1 MCYYFDIKVMGTKYK
16 GSQQEVRALNAFITL
31 TRSADAVWDFAHRHL
46 QDHRLTT
53 SQFAALEAL
62 YHCGELC
69 LGDLAGKL
77 MRTEGSIT
85 SVIDGLERKKL
96 VRREKSADD
105 KRFVNVRL
113 TEEGGRLMD
122 RLMPQHV
129 KLITRRFS
137 VITPEQQELLRDICR
152 QLGKA
157 YG

>member
-1 MCYYFDIKVMGTKYK
+1 MSTKYR

-31 TRSADAVWDFAHRHL
+31 MRSADSVWDFAHLHL
-46 QDHRLTT
+46 KDHRLTT

-85 SVIDGLERKKL
+85 SVVDGLERRKL
-96 VRREKSADD
+96 ARREKSADD

-113 TEEGGRLMD
+113 TEEGRTLMD
-122 RLMPQHV
+122 WVMPRHV
-129 KLITRRFS
+129 KQITRRFG
-137 VITPEQQELLRDICR
+137 VITPEQQEQLRDICR